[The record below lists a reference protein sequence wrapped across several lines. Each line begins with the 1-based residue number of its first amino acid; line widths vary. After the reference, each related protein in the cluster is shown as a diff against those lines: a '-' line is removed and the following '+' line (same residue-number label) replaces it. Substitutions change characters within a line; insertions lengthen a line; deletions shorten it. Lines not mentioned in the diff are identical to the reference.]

1 MASTAARLLLAQ
13 VDRPSGGCLMASP
26 PWRHWLLRP
35 VPSASWF
42 LGTKREQEQPYISLI
57 WWMLYLYMG
66 LLKLVIVRHLRWGV
80 ENLEMKGDTPTVFDD
95 NFEKCVANLRPYFRK
110 FARLRYNVKIG
121 VMWLLKLSNTIE
133 VIEVP
138 SFSEDAHAFLNQII
152 YKFDLKDALEM
163 KNIEEKTYHDATR
176 VVLENFQL
184 ESTFEDI
191 DNLNFAFSLK
201 GALDNVIFPNLN
213 ELRKAIFNM
222 VDKTTSIPMV
232 SRPYHPIKVSSI
244 LGEKMLIIA
253 HRLNEQ
259 IEEFNKV
266 LLSGKFV
273 GVVAGYPEI
282 KWAAITDEFVRSFGL
297 HFYPYKTNV
306 FLFFHFSN
314 LFQVSSSFPL
324 FFISNLE
331 QHA

>member
-1 MASTAARLLLAQ
+1 MSSTAARLLLAQ
-13 VDRPSGGCLMASP
+13 VGRPSGGCLMASP

-42 LGTKREQEQPYISLI
+42 LGTKREQELQQPY
-57 WWMLYLYMG
+57 M
-66 LLKLVIVRHLRWGV
+66 V
-80 ENLEMKGDTPTVFDD
+80 TPPTVFDD
-95 NFEKCVANLRPYFRK
+95 NFEKRVANLRPYFRK

-121 VMWLLKLSNTIE
+121 VMWLLKLSDTVE
-133 VIEVP
+133 VTEVS

-213 ELRKAIFNM
+213 ELREAIFNM

-232 SRPYHPIKVSSI
+232 SRPYHPIVSTS
-244 LGEKMLIIA
+244 MT
-253 HRLNEQ
+253 
-259 IEEFNKV
+259 
-266 LLSGKFV
+266 S
-273 GVVAGYPEI
+273 
-282 KWAAITDEFVRSFGL
+282 
-297 HFYPYKTNV
+297 
-306 FLFFHFSN
+306 
-314 LFQVSSSFPL
+314 
-324 FFISNLE
+324 
-331 QHA
+331 